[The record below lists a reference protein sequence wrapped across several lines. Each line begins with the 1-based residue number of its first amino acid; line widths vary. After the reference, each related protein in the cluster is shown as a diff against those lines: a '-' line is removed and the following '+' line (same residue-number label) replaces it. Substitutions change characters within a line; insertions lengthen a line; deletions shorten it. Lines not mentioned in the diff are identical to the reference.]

1 MFIHGSP
8 KTFRIFAP
16 MDLDRSYWEDR
27 YHGGEIGWDLGGP
40 STPLKEYLDQL
51 TDKDL
56 KILIPGG
63 GRAWEAE
70 YAHRQG
76 FRNVYVIDLTDA
88 PFKDLLSR
96 CPDFPKEHLLVGDF
110 FQHEGTYDRILE
122 QTFFCALDP
131 GLRERYVAHMH
142 KLLKP
147 GGKLVG
153 VLFHDT
159 LNTDR
164 PPFGGFAADYTPLF
178 AAWFDRYSL
187 EPCHNSIP
195 PRAGRELWLVAVK
208 EPADPPV
215 ACAFYD
221 ALEAAAVQRRTQ
233 HFVLHDGTTLQGR
246 IIDLYLEQGRE
257 WLRLTDGRCLRLS
270 RIAKHRDD
278 QVPGEALAAST

>member
-1 MFIHGSP
+1 MS
-8 KTFRIFAP
+8 
-16 MDLDRSYWEDR
+16 LDRNYWEGR
-27 YHGGEIGWDLGGP
+27 YHAGETGWDLGGP

-51 TDKDL
+51 ENKDL

-76 FRNVYVIDLTDA
+76 FRNVVVIDLTDA

-96 CPDFPKEHLLVGDF
+96 CPDFPQEHLIVGDF

-131 GLRERYVAHMH
+131 ALRAAYVERMH
-142 KLLKP
+142 ALLNP

-153 VLFHDT
+153 LLFNDT
-159 LNTDR
+159 LNSDR
-164 PPFGGFAADYTPLF
+164 PPFGGFAADYITLF

-187 EPCHNSIP
+187 EPCYNSIP
-195 PRAGRELWLVAVK
+195 PRAGRELWLKATK
-208 EPADPPV
+208 DPAQAPV

-221 ALEAAAVQRRTQ
+221 ALEAAAVQQRTQ

-246 IIDLYLEQGRE
+246 VTDLYLDQGRE
-257 WLRLTDGRCLRLS
+257 WLRMADGRSLRLA
-270 RIAKHRDD
+270 RIASHRD
-278 QVPGEALAAST
+278 A